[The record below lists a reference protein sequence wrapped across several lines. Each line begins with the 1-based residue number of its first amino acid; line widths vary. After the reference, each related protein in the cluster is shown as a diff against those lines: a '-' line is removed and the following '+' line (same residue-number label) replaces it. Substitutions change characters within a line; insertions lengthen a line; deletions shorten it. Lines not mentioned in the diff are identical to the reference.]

1 MVAPTVHPPR
11 TPAVTTHSLR
21 FDVDAM
27 HGAFSPDLEPV
38 VEIASGDAVLGE
50 TADVGWGLEPPTDEV
65 SLRKKLDRPGTP
77 RYRGPALLGPVA
89 VRGADPGTVLEVRID
104 ELRPAS
110 WGWTWSG
117 GPGEARPEVN
127 RRLGV
132 LSASPRL
139 TRWTLDLDRGVAAT
153 AEGREVAL
161 RPHLGVMGLAPGA
174 PGWHSGWAARQTGGN
189 LDCSELVVGT
199 SLFLPVEVE
208 GGLLSFGDGH
218 AAQGDGEI
226 GGTAIECRMER
237 VALTLSVRRDMAL
250 ALPAARTPD
259 GWVTLGYG
267 AGLDEAALRAARG
280 MVALLASE
288 LGVDAFEAT
297 ALASVAA
304 SLRVTQMVNE
314 SVGVHAFLDHE
325 ALDALRT

>member
-1 MVAPTVHPPR
+1 MVAPTLAPFRAP
-11 TPAVTTHSLR
+11 TVTTHSLP
-21 FDVDAM
+21 FDVDVM
-27 HGAFSPDLEPV
+27 HGAFSPDLDPV
-38 VEIASGDAVLGE
+38 LEIASGDTVVGE
-50 TADVGWGLEPPTDEV
+50 TPDVSWGLEPPADEV
-65 SLRKKLDRPGTP
+65 TPRKKLDRPETP
-77 RYRGPALLGPVA
+77 RYRGPALLGPVS
-89 VRGADPGTVLEVRID
+89 VRGADPGAVVEVRID
-104 ELRPAS
+104 ELRPAPR
-110 WGWTWSG
+110 GWTWSG

-132 LSASPRL
+132 DSASPRL
-139 TRWTLDLDRGVAAT
+139 TRWTLDRDRGVAAT
-153 AEGREVAL
+153 PEGREVTL

-174 PGWHSGWAARQTGGN
+174 PGWHSGWGARQTGGN
-189 LDCSELVVGT
+189 LDCAELVEGT

-208 GGLLSFGDGH
+208 GGRLSFGDGH

-237 VALTLSVRRDMAL
+237 VALTVFVRRDRPF
-250 ALPAARTPD
+250 ALPAARTPA

-280 MVALLASE
+280 MVTLLAYE

-297 ALASVAA
+297 ALASVSA
-304 SLRVTQMVNE
+304 SLRVTQLVNE
-314 SVGVHAFLDHE
+314 SVGVHAFLAHD